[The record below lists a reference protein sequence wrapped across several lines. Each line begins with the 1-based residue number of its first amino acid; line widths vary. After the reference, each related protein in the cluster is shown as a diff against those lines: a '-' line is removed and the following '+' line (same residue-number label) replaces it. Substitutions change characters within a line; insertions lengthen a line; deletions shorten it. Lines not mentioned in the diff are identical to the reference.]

1 MSDEWRKL
9 SNGNWVMKNLHPN
22 SLLMLNRNVK
32 STTTLEILLY
42 PNSCQRENQWGGRE
56 KEMDLERERERC
68 WMDLERVAEKM
79 DYKFEGNGFSSLF
92 PTKQWKESK

>member
-56 KEMDLERERERC
+56 KEMDLKRERE
-68 WMDLERVAEKM
+68 ML
-79 DYKFEGNGFSSLF
+79 NGFR
-92 PTKQWKESK
+92 ESGWENGLQIWGKWI